1 MFACL
6 FSFEIAAGRA
16 MGDDQKLEVRRVQDI
31 VDRVR
36 EQEPAMVLSEV
47 RARWAAGALVGR
59 RSP

>member
-1 MFACL
+1 MSVQFRNRR
-6 FSFEIAAGRA
+6 GRA
-16 MGDDQKLEVRRVQDI
+16 MGDDQKLEVRRLQDV